1 MTCVCFQ
8 LPPSLQPVR
17 GISASRPSSAKTLR
31 CSREDEMPGQEDE
44 VESTT
49 GESLNSCNVDAQ
61 MLNRNLAWEGFC
73 IKYHECVAR
82 SVPQ

>member
-1 MTCVCFQ
+1 
-8 LPPSLQPVR
+8 
-17 GISASRPSSAKTLR
+17 
-31 CSREDEMPGQEDE
+31 
-44 VESTT
+44 
-49 GESLNSCNVDAQ
+49 